1 MSIPSIPTVD
11 DFVNSFPE
19 PSISSISGEPTYA
32 DIKRVHDSLK
42 NNATSVP
49 STLGGG
55 AHGHLGLIMEDATYH
70 TLTGSHFVIPANPG
84 NGPVIAV
91 GATQAQIGAAT
102 RQYNQTYKCF
112 HTCTRVDLA
121 LKQQIIK
128 AFDSTFLESQ
138 KDPNTGYNNVSVLD
152 MIVELYDLYGAIDAV
167 DIENNAMKMKTPW
180 QPTSPISSLFKQIED
195 ALNFATAGGQPISN
209 EQSIN
214 TAYLLIFATG
224 HFSEECKQWNA
235 KQPAQKTWPN
245 FKRHFSKAYKDL
257 KAMHKLQTSLGT
269 GVQFGANSIIPA
281 PSDTA
286 ATAYHRETTEAL
298 YSLANATQ
306 ADRATVAQLTTAN
319 ATLTTQVTSLQTM
332 LSNLQATLSSMQANS
347 NNNHNNNNSNNRN
360 NRPFPRDYEPNSK
373 HYCWTHG
380 LTRRR
385 GHTSANCRNKDEGHQ
400 DDATFRDR
408 KGGSCAFCDQ
418 A

>member
-1 MSIPSIPTVD
+1 MSTPSIPTVD
-11 DFVNSFPE
+11 DIVNSFPE
-19 PSISSISGEPTYA
+19 PSISSISGEPNYA
-32 DIKRVHDSLK
+32 DIKRVHDTLK

-55 AHGHLGLIMEDATYH
+55 AHGHLGLIMNDATYQ
-70 TLTGSHFVIPANPG
+70 TLTNNPFVIPANPG
-84 NGPVIAV
+84 NGPVIA
-91 GATQAQIGAAT
+91 ANSTQAQIGAAT
-102 RQYNQTYKCF
+102 RQYNQLYKCF

-121 LKQQIIK
+121 LKQQIIQ
-128 AFDSTFLESQ
+128 AFDSTYLESQ
-138 KDPNTGYNNVSVLD
+138 KDPNTGYNNVSALG
-152 MIVELYDLYGAIDAV
+152 MITELYDLYGAIDAV
-167 DIENNAMKMKTPW
+167 DLENNAMRMKTPW
-180 QPTSPISSLFKQIED
+180 QPTSPITVLFKQIED
-195 ALNFATAGGQPISN
+195 GLNFATAGSQPISV

-235 KQPAQKTWPN
+235 KPPVQKTWPN
-245 FKRHFSKAYKDL
+245 FKRHFTKAYKDL
-257 KAMHKLQTSLGT
+257 KAMHKLQASLGT

-281 PSDTA
+281 AVYNA
-286 ATAYHRETTEAL
+286 ATEYHRETTEAIH
-298 YSLANATQ
+298 SLVNATQ
-306 ADRATVAQLTTAN
+306 ADRATVAQLSSAN
-319 ATLTTQVTSLQTM
+319 ATLTSQVASLQTM
-332 LSNLQATLSSMQANS
+332 LSNLQATLSSMQAN
-347 NNNHNNNNSNNRN
+347 NNNGTNNNNNRN
-360 NRPFPRDYEPNSK
+360 NCPFSRDYEPNSK

-408 KGGSCAFCDQ
+408 KGGSNAFCDQ